1 LEEEEEEEEE
11 ESVLIEHGK
20 KGEKQNIIMLE
31 SLTIFSKGGL
41 ILYQYTANPSVMDHN
56 NTTTNTNS
64 SQLFTLE
71 CLNEKLI
78 PKVFLSNSSGTSP
91 STVSTATLQSRHWI
105 DGSGAAYVWLENA
118 ELYVVAIYP
127 DILFDGPRLYL
138 QQWAKVLVATTLT
151 EYNLFYQ
158 SVMKDEENSSKNSL
172 VVRPDPALFD
182 ATFQVLL
189 EQAKTARPEVSSSS
203 AAAATTI
210 IPNDDTQNDDS
221 SNTKKTTGSSNK
233 AGGGKEKRNWHD
245 GTSKVTDKAMAE
257 LDFSK
262 AANSSSS
269 ASGSGNEQDQA
280 AAKLVAQE
288 RALQEARA
296 AYLPTDEDLAE
307 AARAAAAAAQSSLFT
322 DGEGDST
329 DASLSSSSSWSASAL
344 GLLQQLT
351 GNKILQASDLE
362 VPLQQIQ
369 QMLVRNNV
377 SQDIADELCAAIRQ
391 KLLGKRLKSL
401 ARVQTAVRQA
411 LEERLEQILRPSTQV
426 DLMQNVVRQRGDYSS
441 SLFFKKS
448 SNSKRPYV
456 IAVIGI
462 NGVGKSTSLAK
473 LAYYFCQHDCH
484 PMLVAGD
491 TFRSG
496 AVEQLAVHAK
506 CLNVPM
512 FSRGYSKD
520 PSAVVKA
527 AIAHA
532 SSSTNPATNNNDN
545 SMDDGED
552 PANWKKN
559 DVVLCDTAGR
569 MQNNVPLMN
578 ALGKL
583 VQENQPDFVLLV
595 VEALVGHDGLNQF
608 TMFQNAVKSKS
619 GRGIDGL
626 ILTKFDTV
634 SDKVGA
640 ALTLTR
646 QTGVPIVFIG
656 TGQKYHHL
664 QKLSVPSVI
673 NSLFS

>member
-1 LEEEEEEEEE
+1 
-11 ESVLIEHGK
+11 
-20 KGEKQNIIMLE
+20 MLE

-41 ILYQYTANPSVMDHN
+41 ILYQYTANPSVMDN
-56 NTTTNTNS
+56 KNTAEKDQS
-64 SQLFTLE
+64 GVFTLN
-71 CLNEKLI
+71 CLNQKLI
-78 PKVFLSNSSGTSP
+78 PNVFLSTTATSSSTGSS

-105 DGSGAAYVWLENA
+105 DGSGAAYVWLENS
-118 ELYVVAIYP
+118 EDMYVVAIYP
-127 DILFDGPRLYL
+127 DILFEGPRLYL
-138 QQWAKVLVATTLT
+138 QQWAKVLVASTLT
-151 EYNLFYQ
+151 EYNLYYQ
-158 SVMKDEENSSKNSL
+158 SVMDHKNNNSGDENENNL
-172 VVRPDPALFD
+172 VRPDPTLFD

-189 EQAKTARPEVSSSS
+189 EQAKTARPEKASPSSS
-203 AAAATTI
+203 ATAAAPN
-210 IPNDDTQNDDS
+210 PNDDTQDDAS
-221 SNTKKTTGSSNK
+221 SKKTK

-262 AANSSSS
+262 NS
-269 ASGSGNEQDQA
+269 ASAAGRSSNDADQA
-280 AAKLVAQE
+280 AAKQIAQE

-296 AYLPTDEDLAE
+296 AYLPTDQDLAE
-307 AARAAAAAAQSSLFT
+307 AARAAAAAQSTFT
-322 DGEGDST
+322 ENDGDDGNPS
-329 DASLSSSSSWSASAL
+329 SSSSSSSWSASAMS
-344 GLLQQLT
+344 LLQQLT

-362 VPLQQIQ
+362 APLQQIQ

-377 SQDIADELCAAIRQ
+377 SQDMADELCRAIRQ
-391 KLLGKRLKSL
+391 QLLGKRLKSL

-411 LEERLEQILRPSTQV
+411 LETSVAQILRPSTQI
-426 DLMQNVVRQRGDYSS
+426 DLMQNVVRQRGDYA
-441 SLFFKKS
+441 LPIFQ
-448 SNSKRPYV
+448 NTRNNNKRPYV

-473 LAYYFCQHDCH
+473 LAYYFLQNGCH

-496 AVEQLAVHAK
+496 AVEQLQVHAK

-532 SSSTNPATNNNDN
+532 TNPTASSSANSSNDD
-545 SMDDGED
+545 MDGED
-552 PANWKKN
+552 DTASQKNKKH

-608 TMFQNAVKSKS
+608 TMFQNALKAKS

-673 NSLFS
+673 HSLVS